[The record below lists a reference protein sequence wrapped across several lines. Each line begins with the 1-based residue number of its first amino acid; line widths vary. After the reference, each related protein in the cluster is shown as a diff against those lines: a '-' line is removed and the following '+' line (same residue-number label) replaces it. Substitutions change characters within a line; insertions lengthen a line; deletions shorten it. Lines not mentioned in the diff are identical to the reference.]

1 MSESKEHREKN
12 ELEKSVPGRAGSL
25 TGSRHP
31 AQVGGL
37 AYHEGKRYA
46 SHPLQAPETPRNDPQ
61 HQTTPPSAR
70 PQRRGNAA
78 RPFPAAGSYRNRR
91 HHHLRPAHHGRL
103 GNPAAGSLAHVDANG
118 PLSGTPPRRCGK
130 RADHPSSLFPTFLDP
145 CASSTRPPTSTS
157 SATSGPHAIAHR
169 SKAPKSRRAR
179 ADPHQPGPDP
189 ATLDTPNRRPGRV
202 IPARGNVIR
211 AFLGETGCKGR

>member
-1 MSESKEHREKN
+1 MR
-12 ELEKSVPGRAGSL
+12 GSDTPPTL
-25 TGSRHP
+25 YKPRRHP
-31 AQVGGL
+31 EMTHSTKQP
-37 AYHEGKRYA
+37 
-46 SHPLQAPETPRNDPQ
+46 HPQPGPSAEAMLRALFRLLVVIAIAAITTAALLITAALGTPRPVPSPTSTRTDHYPGLPPVAVESER
-61 HQTTPPSAR
+61 TT
-70 PQRRGNAA
+70 
-78 RPFPAAGSYRNRR
+78 
-91 HHHLRPAHHGRL
+91 
-103 GNPAAGSLAHVDANG
+103 
-118 PLSGTPPRRCGK
+118 
-130 RADHPSSLFPTFLDP
+130 PSSLFPTFLDP